1 MNNKPEQNIM
11 ENEAE
16 ETKDIVEKTGFRLI
30 F

>member
-1 MNNKPEQNIM
+1 MNNKPEQNVM